1 MPASEALR
9 KPATILCI
17 DDERSALEL
26 RLTLLKSAGYRVLV
40 ARRGSEGIKAFKS
53 EPVDAVVLD
62 YWMDEMNGLQVA
74 REIRKLNPATPIIIL
89 SGYDELLDESIGVA
103 DLWLRKGEE
112 SQLLLKRLEE
122 VLNRRASRANHA

>member
-1 MPASEALR
+1 MPASDGSE
-9 KPATILCI
+9 KPATILCV

-40 ARRGSEGIKAFKS
+40 ARRGSEGIKTFKS

-122 VLNRRASRANHA
+122 VLSRRASRANHA